1 MESIGKGCNMK
12 KLSVFISYSH
22 LDEEEIN
29 KFKKHISP
37 LQTNDL
43 IDIWY
48 DRKIIPGQ
56 DLQDKITDNLKN
68 SDIVCL
74 FISANFL
81 SSKACREEKEVA
93 LELNKIKGVAVIPI
107 ILSKCGWLDDDDL
120 SSLLALPTD
129 GKEIEEHDKQNS
141 AWNCVY
147 EGLKA
152 VINEEIKVKKLEF
165 QGHFSDFLQSVEML
179 TKAHSRKETVNLD
192 DVFIYPKLDKYD
204 EVREYETCESSEQL
218 INDLCKY
225 SKILIAGENQ
235 SGKTTL
241 CKKIILKL
249 RENNFVPVYLSD
261 ENRQYQGRIVNR
273 IKSAFEKQYQGAEIE
288 EIDQRRIVP
297 IIDDFHCAKQKEKHI
312 NDLSEYKHQVIIVD
326 DIFSLNLKQ
335 ETLIRKFKH
344 FKIKELSPSLRNE
357 LIEKWT
363 NLTDKSEGELHS
375 DNMLYQRIDNTT
387 ELINTSLG
395 KVMGSGIMPAYPFF
409 ILSVLTTNEAFG
421 ISLDHEITSQGH
433 CYQALIYLYLTKEGV
448 KNEEIDT
455 YINFLTELSFF
466 FYKEGTN
473 ILTVEDFKVFM
484 GKYLKKYNLPVKES
498 TLLAKL
504 QKTQIITLDSCN
516 HYSFCYPYLYYFFVA
531 KYISEHID
539 ENKDIVD
546 IIIENLHKDENAYIT
561 IFISHH
567 SKSSYI
573 LDKIVKNASNLF
585 KSHDSASLNKKE
597 VSFFD
602 KKLDII
608 IKEALPAT
616 SSTPE
621 KERTE
626 RLEVQDVEEETK
638 QLSEEKEDSD
648 DNLIIELR
656 RSIKTVEVMGRII
669 KNRAGSLEKE
679 TLEIIFQ
686 KAMNVHFRILTSFF
700 DAIENEEE
708 EVIDFISDRI
718 NKIIEEKDA
727 QRVSE
732 GKKVVTLKTDELERL
747 SRSIF
752 WNMNFF
758 FIYNLINKIV
768 HSIGSNKLTEIVK
781 TVCDKEDTPASFLV
795 KHGILMWYNKNL
807 QVDNI
812 ISKVNNDGFSETAKK
827 IMKFMVVNHCSMHSV
842 DFKLKDKI
850 GKKLEIS
857 SQKLIKHSK

>member
-1 MESIGKGCNMK
+1 MK
-12 KLSVFISYSH
+12 KLNVFISYSH
-22 LDEEEIN
+22 LDEDKIN
-29 KFKKHISP
+29 EFKKHVSP
-37 LQTNDL
+37 LQTNET
-43 IDIWY
+43 IEIWY
-48 DRKIIPGQ
+48 DRKITAGANFQ
-56 DLQDKITDNLKN
+56 NKITDNLKN

-81 SSKACREEKEVA
+81 SSVACREEKEAA

-107 ILSKCGWLDDDDL
+107 ILSNCGWQDDKNL

-129 GKEIEEHDKQNS
+129 AKPIEEHDKQNS
-141 AWNCVY
+141 AWNNVY
-147 EGLKA
+147 EGLKD
-152 VINEEIKVKKLEF
+152 VINEEIKVKELEF
-165 QGHFSDFLQSVEML
+165 QEGFSDFLQSVEML
-179 TKAHSRKETVNLD
+179 TKAHSRKGTVILD

-218 INDLCKY
+218 INNLCEY

-249 RENNFVPVYLSD
+249 RENNFVPVYLFD
-261 ENRQYQGRIVNR
+261 EKKQYQGRIVNR
-273 IKSAFEKQYQGAEIE
+273 IKSAFEKQYQSVEIE

-312 NDLSEYKHQVIIVD
+312 NELSVYKHQVIIVD

-344 FKIKELSPSLRNE
+344 FKIKELSPSLRNK

-363 NLTDKSEGELHS
+363 NLTDKAESGIHN
-375 DNMLYQRIDNTT
+375 DNALYQSIDSTT

-395 KVMGSGIMPAYPFF
+395 KIMGSGIMPAYPFF
-409 ILSVLTTNEAFG
+409 ILSVLTTYETFG
-421 ISLDHEITSQGH
+421 TSLDHEITSQGH

-466 FYKEGTN
+466 FYKEDSN

-484 GKYLKKYNLPVKES
+484 GGYLKKYNLPVKEEI
-498 TLLAKL
+498 LLSKL
-504 QKTQIITLDSCN
+504 EKTQIITLDSCN
-516 HYSFCYPYLYYFFVA
+516 NYSFRYPYLYYFFVA
-531 KYISEHID
+531 KYISEHIGD
-539 ENKDIVD
+539 NREVVD
-546 IIIENLHKDENAYIT
+546 LIIKNLDKDENAYIT

-567 SKSSYI
+567 SKSSYV
-573 LDKIVKNASNLF
+573 LDKIVQNASNLF
-585 KSHDSASLNKKE
+585 KSHVSASLKKE
-597 VSFFD
+597 EVRFFD
-602 KKLDII
+602 DKLDII
-608 IKEALPAT
+608 IKAALPAT

-621 KERTE
+621 KERTN
-626 RLEVQDVEEETK
+626 RLEIQDVEEERN
-638 QLSEEKEDSD
+638 QLNEENDVQKAGDSD
-648 DNLIIELR
+648 DDLSIEIR
-656 RSIKTVEVMGRII
+656 RSIKTAEVMGRII

-679 TLEIIFQ
+679 NLEIIFQ
-686 KAMNVHFRILTSFF
+686 KAMSVHFRILTSFF
-700 DAIENEEE
+700 DIIKNGEE
-708 EVIDFISDRI
+708 EVINFISNRI
-718 NKIIEEKDA
+718 NKIIEEKDS
-727 QRVSE
+727 QRISE
-732 GKKVVTLKTDELERL
+732 GKKSITPKADELERL
-747 SRSIF
+747 SRAIF

-812 ISKVNNDGFSETAKK
+812 VSKIDDDEFSETAKK

-842 DFKLKDKI
+842 DFKQKDKI
-850 GKKLEIS
+850 GKKLGIS
-857 SQKLIKHSK
+857 SQKLIKHKST